1 MANGAQRAGPQA
13 AIIAHPVP
21 TKRRKP
27 LQKTAGA
34 RLAGAKAAAI
44 AFGEVRGNPTPMA
57 VSDQDLIECW
67 FGTLTVPEI
76 VKKLDLKSNSEL
88 RLQWRRLKDLG
99 KLPPRSRE
107 GVDGE
112 SGKLS
117 PLVTALAVRSPAQRA
132 IAQRFRALAPLGPP
146 RMSAL
151 PLLQGL
157 SGYPSAIAERP
168 QFMSTRR
175 S

>member
-112 SGKLS
+112 SGQDG
-117 PLVTALAVRSPAQRA
+117 RPAT
-132 IAQRFRALAPLGPP
+132 GKCD
-146 RMSAL
+146 
-151 PLLQGL
+151 LLL
-157 SGYPSAIAERP
+157 ERLIKVHGE
-168 QFMSTRR
+168 TRNDLLKKR
-175 S
+175 K